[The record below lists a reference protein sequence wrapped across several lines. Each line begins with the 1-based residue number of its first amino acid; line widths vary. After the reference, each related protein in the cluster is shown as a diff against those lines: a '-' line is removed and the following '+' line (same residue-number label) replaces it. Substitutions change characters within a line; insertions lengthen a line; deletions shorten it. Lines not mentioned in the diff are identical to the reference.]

1 MSVFTYDKLY
11 IKSGSFGLQNLEDLH
26 MSICPN
32 AHACLKFSGVMYSD
46 KKLADLKEA
55 IADTVVSLMGF
66 DDSGQELAEPLFR
79 GVVQMV
85 HVIKENS
92 YYHIEAEAVSGT
104 QKLDHEKKS
113 RSFQDMHMTYRTV
126 VETVLQDT
134 EAAGVVFEAAEADV
148 PIEKPLIQYEET
160 DWEFIRRLASR
171 LNIMLIPNF
180 LTSNPVFYF
189 GMKKGRQ
196 EAVFDEEKYRM
207 KMDRLYYT
215 SGGAETG
222 KRRGDYLYYLVDSE
236 ENYDIGCRCVYKD
249 LPLFICKK
257 EAAMKKGQLNFTYCL
272 GRVNLIRLEKYYND
286 KICGMTLPG
295 VVLATEKELVKL
307 HLYIDAQQDVNTAY
321 FYQWVPKTGNL
332 MYCMPE
338 VGSNVSLY
346 MCDRDEQSAVI
357 IDNIRVNGDA
367 CPNLEV
373 FNNRFLT
380 TKYQKRF
387 YTSPTGMGV
396 ISDTKSDLGLHMQM
410 DDYSGIRLG
419 SHKEIDIQADEQID
433 IQAPSVSFTAPLQIT
448 LHQAAASLEINN
460 LFNIFANTGIIEGPK
475 PKGNSIAIDMGG
487 GSSSAGNEKPEENK
501 LGEVAAAEEES
512 PKDKTE
518 PGEIAQRAGNKIGAV
533 TANLMQSTGLKC
545 AEEAIQTLSHHSDDL
560 PEQEEQKTSLVSRKK
575 FDWCEQAG
583 TVLANS
589 VISGGKEKLAELF
602 ASTCGSAG
610 AAGAMFVINA
620 ASVGTAKIP
629 AMVLEQIIAGIQV
642 NPGSAMAGCAQRA
655 SIASVPGATLAI
667 NPALP
672 AMLIKSLKD
681 RAMANFMKAAVVQI
695 DYAIKPYKAR
705 VINRGCFGGMGK
717 PGF

>member
-1 MSVFTYDKLY
+1 MFAFTYDKLY
-11 IKSGSFGLQNLEDLH
+11 IKSGNFGLQKLENLHLH
-26 MSICPN
+26 ICPN
-32 AHACLKFSGVMYSD
+32 AHAYLKFSGVMYSD
-46 KKLADLKEA
+46 KKLADLEEA

-66 DDSGQELAEPLFR
+66 DDLGQELAEPLFR
-79 GVVQMV
+79 GVVQTV
-85 HVIKENS
+85 HIIKENS
-92 YYHIEAEAVSGT
+92 YYHIEVEAVSGT
-104 QKLDHEKKS
+104 QKLDREQKS
-113 RSFQDMHMTYRTV
+113 RSFQDIHMTYRTV

-134 EAAGVVFEAAEADV
+134 ETAGVVFPTAEADV

-222 KRRGDYLYYLVDSE
+222 KRRGDYLYYLVEAE
-236 ENYDIGCRCVYKD
+236 ENYDIGCQCVYQD
-249 LPLFICKK
+249 MPLFICKK
-257 EAAMKKGQLNFTYCL
+257 EATMKKGQLCFIYCL

-286 KICGMTLPG
+286 KICGMTFPG

-338 VGSNVSLY
+338 LGSNVSLY
-346 MCDRDEQSAVI
+346 MCDHDEQSAVVV
-357 IDNIRVNGDA
+357 DSIRVNGRA
-367 CPNLEV
+367 CPNMQA

-396 ISDTKSDLGLHMQM
+396 ISDTKSDLGLHMQI
-410 DDYSGIRLG
+410 DDYSGIRLE
-419 SHKEIDIQADEQID
+419 SHKEIDIQADDQID

-460 LFNIFANTGIIEGPK
+460 MFNIFANTGIIEGPK
-475 PKGNSIAIDMGG
+475 PKSNSIAIDMGDG
-487 GSSSAGNEKPEENK
+487 GSAGNGNPGKNK
-501 LGEVAAAEEES
+501 LGEVVAAGEEQS
-512 PKDKTE
+512 KDRTE
-518 PGEIAQRAGNKIGAV
+518 PEETVQKAGNKIGAV
-533 TANLMQSTGLKC
+533 TARLMQGTGLKL
-545 AEEAIQTLSHHSDDL
+545 AEEAAQVLIHHSDDV
-560 PEQEEQKTSLVSRKK
+560 PEQEVQKTSPDSRKK

-589 VISGGKEKLAELF
+589 VIAGGKEKLTALF
-602 ASTCGSAG
+602 ASTCGAAG
-610 AAGAMFVINA
+610 AAGAMFIVNA
-620 ASVGTAKIP
+620 SRVGTAKIP
-629 AMVLEQIIAGIQV
+629 AMVLEQIIDGIKI

-655 SIASVPGATLAI
+655 SIPSVPGATPAI

-672 AMLIKSLKD
+672 AILIKNLKD
-681 RAMANFMKAAVVQI
+681 RAMAKFMKAAIVQT
-695 DYAIKPYKAR
+695 DYSIKPYKAR
-705 VINRGCFGGMGK
+705 VINRGCFGGRGK